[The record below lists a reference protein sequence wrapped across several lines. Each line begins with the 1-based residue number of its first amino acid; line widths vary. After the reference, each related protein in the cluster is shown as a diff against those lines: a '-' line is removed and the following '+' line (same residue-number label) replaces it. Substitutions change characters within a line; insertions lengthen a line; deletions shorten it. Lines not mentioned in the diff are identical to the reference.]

1 MYSTFSPSVFMS
13 WSPSATA
20 IARQSGLL
28 LAIIR
33 ARFFLHADTMV
44 GARAVVAVVVAVV
57 ASVVVVEVAGVDC
70 VTPSWM

>member
-1 MYSTFSPSVFMS
+1 MS
-13 WSPSATA
+13 WSPRATA

-44 GARAVVAVVVAVV
+44 GARAVVAAVAV
-57 ASVVVVEVAGVDC
+57 ASVVVVVVVGVVMVDVGC